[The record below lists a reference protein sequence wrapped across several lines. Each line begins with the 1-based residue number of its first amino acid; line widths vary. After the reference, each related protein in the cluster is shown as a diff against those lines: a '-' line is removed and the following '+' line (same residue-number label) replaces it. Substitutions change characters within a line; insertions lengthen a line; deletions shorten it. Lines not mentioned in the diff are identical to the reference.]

1 MPNEII
7 GSGEITTKNI
17 LKTFYPK
24 ATIYTQVPLFRL
36 VRQQYISSLNDR
48 QKKET
53 LDIVIEISGQ
63 SPIVVRLQDRHH
75 MTGRISSLDKVQE
88 RELKLSGLR
97 VVDIWYYDA
106 PQTFKDKEGK
116 ESEMEIKKILKLS
129 GIKI

>member
-7 GSGEITTKNI
+7 GSGEITIKNI

-24 ATIYTQVPLFRL
+24 ATIYSQVPLFRL
-36 VRQQYISSLNDR
+36 VRQQYISSLNER

-53 LDIVIEISGQ
+53 LDIVVELEGQ
-63 SPIVVRLQDRHH
+63 TPIVVRVQDRHH
-75 MTGRISSLDKVQE
+75 LTGRISSLDKVQE
-88 RELKLSGLR
+88 RELTLSGLK

-106 PQTFKDKEGK
+106 PQTFKDKQNK
-116 ESEMEIKKILKLS
+116 ISEAEIKKIFKLS